1 MVKNYSTCRHRNVFQ
16 LLKRNEVALMYKH
29 EKIFKTFYGLPAGCI
44 AVNEYNRGWIGRQIK
59 ENLHIVPVTVSHNSR
74 FEFLHWE
81 YIHL

>member
-44 AVNEYNRGWIGRQIK
+44 AVDEYNRGWIGR
-59 ENLHIVPVTVSHNSR
+59 
-74 FEFLHWE
+74 
-81 YIHL
+81 